1 MIVLVG
7 FMGAGKSTVGCLLSE
22 RLGCAFADTDERIEG
37 RAGAPIRDIFSR
49 AGEEAFRAL
58 ERDVVAEALM
68 GGSGVVALG
77 GGALGDAATRAALAE
92 AVVVHLEV
100 SFEEAMRRLGSDG
113 SRPLLAADPGELYEA
128 RRSVYASA
136 ADVVV
141 ATDDRGPE
149 EVAAEVA
156 GKLHPPPHARRIPVP
171 IPGRNHDVLVGRRLI
186 PNIDELLP
194 PFEGAEN
201 AVVVTHPS
209 LTAIAGEVATAMA
222 RRGLT
227 TQVTE
232 VPEGEGSKSLAQ
244 AEQLYDVLAQA
255 GAHRRDLLM
264 SVGGGVVS
272 DLGGFVA
279 ATYHRGMP
287 VVHVPT
293 TLLAQ
298 VDAAIGGK
306 TGVNTRHGKNLV
318 GAIHQPAAVVCDVD
332 VLQGLPQE
340 EIVSGLAEVCKYGFI
355 AAPDLLELL
364 DKRAPDI
371 LSRDPELLEEIVA
384 ACVGIKA
391 AVVARD
397 ERESGERAHLNYGHT
412 FGHAIE
418 HLSQTKSQVPTAE
431 PLRHG
436 EAIALGMVCAACLA
450 SELGLLDDDEVA
462 LHRRLLG
469 SLGLPVS
476 AELSIDEL
484 EEIWRHDKKYD
495 GEVRFVLLEGLGRPR
510 SGVVAPRPV
519 LERALE
525 RVAIA

>member
-7 FMGAGKSTVGCLLSE
+7 FMGAGKSTVGRLLAE
-22 RLGCAFADTDERIEG
+22 RLGCAFADTDELIEA
-37 RAGAPIRDIFSR
+37 RAGAPVKDIFSH
-49 AGEEAFRAL
+49 AGEDAFRAL

-68 GGSGVVALG
+68 GGPGVVALG

-100 SFEEAMRRLGSDG
+100 SFEEAMRRLGPDD
-113 SRPLLAADPGELYEA
+113 SRPLLAADPGRLFAA
-128 RRSVYASA
+128 RESVYAAA

-156 GKLHPPPHARRIPVP
+156 GKLQPPPEPRRIPVP
-171 IPGRNHDVLVGRRLI
+171 LPGRAHEVVVGRGLI
-186 PNIDELLP
+186 KSIDELLP
-194 PFEGAEN
+194 PFEGAEK
-201 AVVVTHPS
+201 AVLVTHPS
-209 LTAIAGEVATAMA
+209 LASIAAEVATSVA

-227 TQVTE
+227 TEVAE
-232 VPEGEGSKSLAQ
+232 VPEGEGSKSLAT
-244 AEQLYDVLAQA
+244 AEHLYNVLADA
-255 GAHRRDLLM
+255 GAHRRDLVV
-264 SVGGGVVS
+264 SVGGGVLS
-272 DLGGFVA
+272 DLCGFVA

-318 GAIHQPAAVVCDVD
+318 GAIHQPAAVVCDID

-340 EIVSGLAEVCKYGFI
+340 ELVSGLAEVCKYGFI

-364 DKRAPDI
+364 EKRAPDI
-371 LSRDPELLEEIVA
+371 LRRDPELLEKIVA
-384 ACVGIKA
+384 TCVAIKA

-418 HLSQTKSQVPTAE
+418 HLSGM
-431 PLRHG
+431 RHG
-436 EAIALGMVCAACLA
+436 EAISLGMICAACLA
-450 SELGLLDDDEVA
+450 SELGFLDDDAVA
-462 LHRRLLG
+462 LHRRLLA
-469 SLGLPVS
+469 SLGLPVT

-484 EEIWRHDKKYD
+484 EDVWRHDKKYA
-495 GEVRFVLLEGLGRPR
+495 GEARFVLLEGLGRPR
-510 SGVVAPRPV
+510 PGVVAPRPV
-519 LERALE
+519 VERALE
-525 RVAIA
+525 RVAIT